1 MIVNI
6 RVMPG
11 ASRDLVKN
19 EPGKLKVYVTKPAQ
33 DGRANARVIE
43 LLAKH
48 FGIKKYE
55 ISIIK
60 GEKARD
66 KAVQIP
72 DVAKR

>member
-1 MIVNI
+1 MIVNV
-6 RVMPG
+6 RVIPG
-11 ASRDLVKN
+11 ASRDLVKP
-19 EPGKLKVYVTKPAQ
+19 ESGTLKVYVTKPAQ

-55 ISIIK
+55 ICIIK
-60 GEKARD
+60 GERSRN

>member
-6 RVMPG
+6 RVIPG
-11 ASRDLVKN
+11 ASRDLVKL
-19 EPGKLKVYVTKPAQ
+19 ESGILKIYVTKPAQ

-60 GEKARD
+60 GEIARN

>member
-1 MIVNI
+1 MIVNV
-6 RVMPG
+6 RVIPG
-11 ASRDLVKN
+11 ASRDLVKLKS
-19 EPGKLKVYVTKPAQ
+19 GTLKVYVTKPAQ

-43 LLAKH
+43 LLAKY

-55 ISIIK
+55 ISIVK
-60 GEKARD
+60 GKIARN

>member
-11 ASRDLVKN
+11 ASRNLVKN
-19 EPGKLKVYVTKPAQ
+19 ESGKLKVYVTKPAL
-33 DGRANARVIE
+33 DGQANARVIE

-60 GEKARD
+60 GKIARD

>member
-1 MIVNI
+1 MIVNV
-6 RVMPG
+6 RVIPG
-11 ASRDLVKN
+11 ASRDLVKD
-19 EPGKLKVYVTKPAQ
+19 EAGKLKVYVTKPAQ